1 MLKEIKYTSVGK
13 KELLVFL
20 IEIIRIFPQ
29 ATALGYAFAKR
40 NILSRY
46 RQSFMGILWAVFPPL
61 ATSFVWVILRGQ
73 GVVLLGEVNVPYPLF
88 VLTGTFLWQLFSNS
102 ILFPLQAIN
111 ASKSI
116 LTKVNFPRESIIIG
130 SFFEVIF
137 NALIGIL
144 VIIAAMAFYGYTP
157 GLNFLFFLSYLSLL
171 ILFGLVIGL
180 LLIPIASLY
189 SDIQFG
195 LPFILQFL
203 MYLTPVIYPQ
213 PSYSGFGKILNY
225 NPISPLLTQARSAM
239 LDASFSADFLSIAT
253 YGIILLLGILIGMIL
268 FRTTIGILIERMG
281 S

>member
-1 MLKEIKYTSVGK
+1 MLKEIKYSAGGK
-13 KELLVFL
+13 NNLLAFL
-20 IEIIRIFPQ
+20 KEIIFIFPQ

-40 NILSRY
+40 NILSKY
-46 RQSFMGILWAVFPPL
+46 RQSFIGILWAVFPPL
-61 ATSFVWVILRGQ
+61 STSLVWIILRGQ
-73 GVVLLGEVNVPYPLF
+73 GVVLMGEVDVPYPLF

-111 ASKSI
+111 ANKSI

-144 VIIAAMAFYGYTP
+144 VIVAAMAFYGYMP
-157 GLNFLFFLSYLSLL
+157 GINFIFFLNYLSLL
-171 ILFGLVIGL
+171 ILFGLLIGL
-180 LLIPIASLY
+180 FLIPIASLY

-195 LPFILQFL
+195 LPFILQVL

-225 NPISPLLTQARSAM
+225 NPVSPLLTQARSAM
-239 LDASFSADFLSIAT
+239 LDASFSADFLSIIT
-253 YGIILLLGILIGMIL
+253 YGLIVLFGLLLGIIL
-268 FRTTIGILIERMG
+268 FRITIEILIERMG